1 MKNLLRKAA
10 ASVFALMLLSG
21 GILFA
26 EESEAKTIQKRLEET
41 QSLEAET
48 LREILSLTAAIKAS
62 ANPKDIKAD
71 DVIKLEE
78 RLGFAVYVEGRS
90 FAHYNDP
97 VGLVRRPVPADEK
110 TVTKK
115 FTVLLESAKVDAQK
129 AVKLY
134 QEKKYGPAANEVKDV
149 EKKLK
154 GLQLQFDAR
163 SKVRA
168 KRLEERAKIEEVERI
183 KAEEIEKAKPKPSCP
198 KEGKPKS

>member
-1 MKNLLRKAA
+1 MKKLLRKAA
-10 ASVFALMLLSG
+10 ASVFALILLSG

-78 RLGFAVYVEGRS
+78 KLGFAVYVEGRS

-115 FTVLLESAKVDAQK
+115 FTVLLESAKEDAQK

-149 EKKLK
+149 EKKLE
-154 GLQLQFDAR
+154 GLQLQFDVR

>member
-10 ASVFALMLLSG
+10 ASAFALILLSG
-21 GILFA
+21 GILLA

-78 RLGFAVYVEGRS
+78 KLGFAVYVEARS

-115 FTVLLESAKVDAQK
+115 FTVLLESAKEDAQK

-149 EKKLK
+149 EKKLE
-154 GLQLQFDAR
+154 GLQLQFDVR

>member
-78 RLGFAVYVEGRS
+78 KLGFAVYVEGRS

-115 FTVLLESAKVDAQK
+115 FTVLLESAKEDAQK

-149 EKKLK
+149 EKKLE
-154 GLQLQFDAR
+154 GLQLQFDVR

>member
-78 RLGFAVYVEGRS
+78 KLGFAVYVEGRS

-115 FTVLLESAKVDAQK
+115 FTVLLESAKEDAQK

-134 QEKKYGPAANEVKDV
+134 QEKKYGPAANEVMDV
-149 EKKLK
+149 EKKLE

>member
-78 RLGFAVYVEGRS
+78 KLGFAVYVEGRS

-115 FTVLLESAKVDAQK
+115 FTVLLESAKEDAQK

-149 EKKLK
+149 EKKLE

-183 KAEEIEKAKPKPSCP
+183 KAEEIEKTKPKPSCP

>member
-78 RLGFAVYVEGRS
+78 KLGFAVYVEGRS

-115 FTVLLESAKVDAQK
+115 FTVLLESAKEDAQK

-134 QEKKYGPAANEVKDV
+134 QEKKYGPAVNEVKDV
-149 EKKLK
+149 EKKLE

>member
-1 MKNLLRKAA
+1 MKNPLRKAA
-10 ASVFALMLLSG
+10 ASAFALILLSG
-21 GILFA
+21 GMLFA
-26 EESEAKTIQKRLEET
+26 QDSEVTTIQKRLEET
-41 QSLEAET
+41 QTLEAET

-78 RLGFAVYVEGRS
+78 RLGFAVFVEGRS

-110 TVTKK
+110 TITKK
-115 FTVLLESAKVDAQK
+115 FTVLIETAREDAQK

-149 EKKLK
+149 EKKLE
-154 GLQLQFDAR
+154 GLQVQFDAR
-163 SKVRA
+163 SKIRA
-168 KRLEERAKIEEVERI
+168 KRLEERAKIEEAERA
-183 KAEEIEKAKPKPSCP
+183 KAAEIEKAKPKPSCP
-198 KEGKPKS
+198 KEGKLKP

>member
-1 MKNLLRKAA
+1 MKKLLRKAA

-78 RLGFAVYVEGRS
+78 KLGFAVYVEGRS

-115 FTVLLESAKVDAQK
+115 FTVLLESAKEDAQK

-149 EKKLK
+149 EKKLE
-154 GLQLQFDAR
+154 GLQLQFDVR

>member
-10 ASVFALMLLSG
+10 ASVFALVLLSG

-78 RLGFAVYVEGRS
+78 KLGFAVYVEARS

-115 FTVLLESAKVDAQK
+115 FTVLLESAKEDAQK

-149 EKKLK
+149 EKKLE
-154 GLQLQFDAR
+154 GLQLQFDVR

>member
-10 ASVFALMLLSG
+10 ASVFALILLSG

-78 RLGFAVYVEGRS
+78 KLGFAVYVEGRS

-115 FTVLLESAKVDAQK
+115 FTVLLESAKEDAQK

-149 EKKLK
+149 EKKLE
-154 GLQLQFDAR
+154 GLQLQFDVR

>member
-10 ASVFALMLLSG
+10 ASVFALVLLSG

-78 RLGFAVYVEGRS
+78 KLGFAVYVEGRS

-115 FTVLLESAKVDAQK
+115 FTVLLESAKEDAQK

-149 EKKLK
+149 EKKLE
-154 GLQLQFDAR
+154 GLQLQFDVR

-198 KEGKPKS
+198 KEGKPKP

>member
-78 RLGFAVYVEGRS
+78 KLGFAVYVEGRS

-115 FTVLLESAKVDAQK
+115 FTVLLESAKEDAQK

-149 EKKLK
+149 EKKLE

-198 KEGKPKS
+198 KEGKPKP

>member
-78 RLGFAVYVEGRS
+78 KLGFAVYVEGRS

-115 FTVLLESAKVDAQK
+115 FTVLLESAKEDAQK

-149 EKKLK
+149 EKKLE

-183 KAEEIEKAKPKPSCP
+183 KAKEIEKAKPKPSCP

>member
-10 ASVFALMLLSG
+10 ASVFALILLSG

-78 RLGFAVYVEGRS
+78 KLGFAVYVEGRS

-115 FTVLLESAKVDAQK
+115 FTVLLESAKEDAQK

-149 EKKLK
+149 EKKLE

>member
-1 MKNLLRKAA
+1 MKNLLRQTA
-10 ASVFALMLLSG
+10 ASAFALILLSG
-21 GILFA
+21 GMLFA
-26 EESEAKTIQKRLEET
+26 QDSEVTMIHKRLEET

-78 RLGFAVYVEGRS
+78 KLGFAVYVEARS

-115 FTVLLESAKVDAQK
+115 FTVLLESAKEDAQK

-149 EKKLK
+149 EKKLE
-154 GLQLQFDAR
+154 GLQLQFDVR

-198 KEGKPKS
+198 KEGKPKP

>member
-78 RLGFAVYVEGRS
+78 KLGFAVYVEARS

-115 FTVLLESAKVDAQK
+115 FMVLLESAKEDAQK

-149 EKKLK
+149 EKKLE
-154 GLQLQFDAR
+154 GLQLQFDVR

>member
-1 MKNLLRKAA
+1 MENLLRKAA
-10 ASVFALMLLSG
+10 LSALALLLLSG
-21 GILFA
+21 GMLFA
-26 EESEAKTIQKRLEET
+26 QDSEVTTIQKRLEET
-41 QSLEAET
+41 QTLETET

-78 RLGFAVYVEGRS
+78 RLGFAVFVESRS

-110 TVTKK
+110 TITKK
-115 FTVLLESAKVDAQK
+115 FTVLIETAREDAQK

-149 EKKLK
+149 EKKLE

-163 SKVRA
+163 SKIRA
-168 KRLEERAKIEEVERI
+168 KRLEERAKLEEAERA
-183 KAEEIEKAKPKPSCP
+183 KAAEIEKAKPKPSCP
-198 KEGKPKS
+198 KEGKLKP

>member
-1 MKNLLRKAA
+1 MKNLLREAA

-78 RLGFAVYVEGRS
+78 KLGFAVYVEGRS

-115 FTVLLESAKVDAQK
+115 FTVLLESAKEDAQK

-149 EKKLK
+149 EKKLE
-154 GLQLQFDAR
+154 GLQLQFDVR

>member
-78 RLGFAVYVEGRS
+78 KLGFAVYVEARS

-115 FTVLLESAKVDAQK
+115 FTVLLESAKEDAQK

-149 EKKLK
+149 EKKLE
-154 GLQLQFDAR
+154 GLQLQFDVR

>member
-1 MKNLLRKAA
+1 MKNLLREAA

-78 RLGFAVYVEGRS
+78 KLGFAVYVEARS

-115 FTVLLESAKVDAQK
+115 FTVLLESAKEDAQK

-149 EKKLK
+149 EKKLE
-154 GLQLQFDAR
+154 GLQLQFDVR

>member
-1 MKNLLRKAA
+1 MKNLLRKAV
-10 ASVFALMLLSG
+10 ASVFALILLSG

-62 ANPKDIKAD
+62 ANPKDVKAD

-78 RLGFAVYVEGRS
+78 KLGFAVYVEGRS

-115 FTVLLESAKVDAQK
+115 FTVLLESAKEDAQK

-149 EKKLK
+149 EKKLE

>member
-78 RLGFAVYVEGRS
+78 KLGFAVYVEGRS

-115 FTVLLESAKVDAQK
+115 FTVLLESAKEDAQK

-149 EKKLK
+149 EKKLE
-154 GLQLQFDAR
+154 GLQLQFDVR

-198 KEGKPKS
+198 KEGKPKP

>member
-71 DVIKLEE
+71 EVIKLEE
-78 RLGFAVYVEGRS
+78 KLGFAVYVEGRS

-115 FTVLLESAKVDAQK
+115 FTVLLESAKEDAQK

-149 EKKLK
+149 EKKLE
-154 GLQLQFDAR
+154 GLQLQFDVR

>member
-78 RLGFAVYVEGRS
+78 KLGFAVYVEARS

-115 FTVLLESAKVDAQK
+115 FTVLLESAKEDAQK

-149 EKKLK
+149 EKKLE
-154 GLQLQFDAR
+154 GLQLQFDVR

-198 KEGKPKS
+198 KEGKPKP

>member
-1 MKNLLRKAA
+1 MENLLRKAA
-10 ASVFALMLLSG
+10 LSALALLLLSG

-78 RLGFAVYVEGRS
+78 KLGFAVYVEGRS

-115 FTVLLESAKVDAQK
+115 FTVLLESAKEDAQK

-149 EKKLK
+149 EKKLE
-154 GLQLQFDAR
+154 GLRLQFDAR

>member
-62 ANPKDIKAD
+62 ANPKYIKAD

-78 RLGFAVYVEGRS
+78 KLGFAVYVEGRS
-90 FAHYNDP
+90 FAHYNEP

-115 FTVLLESAKVDAQK
+115 FTVLLESAKEDAQK

-149 EKKLK
+149 EKKLE

>member
-78 RLGFAVYVEGRS
+78 KLGFAVYVEGRS

-97 VGLVRRPVPADEK
+97 VGLIRRPVPADEK

-115 FTVLLESAKVDAQK
+115 FTVLLESAKEDAQK

-149 EKKLK
+149 EKKLE
-154 GLQLQFDAR
+154 GLQLQFDVR

>member
-78 RLGFAVYVEGRS
+78 KLGFAVYVEGRS

-115 FTVLLESAKVDAQK
+115 FTVLLESAKEDAQK

-149 EKKLK
+149 EKKLE

-183 KAEEIEKAKPKPSCP
+183 KAEAIVKAKPKPSCP

>member
-78 RLGFAVYVEGRS
+78 KLGFAVYVEGRS

-115 FTVLLESAKVDAQK
+115 FTVLLESAKEDAQK

-149 EKKLK
+149 EKKLE

-183 KAEEIEKAKPKPSCP
+183 KAEEVEKAKPKPSCP

>member
-78 RLGFAVYVEGRS
+78 KLGFAVYVEGRS

-97 VGLVRRPVPADEK
+97 VGLIRRPVPADEK

-115 FTVLLESAKVDAQK
+115 FTVLLESAKEDAQK

-149 EKKLK
+149 EKKLE

>member
-115 FTVLLESAKVDAQK
+115 FTVVLESAKEDAQK

>member
-115 FTVLLESAKVDAQK
+115 FTVVLESAKEDAQK

-149 EKKLK
+149 EKKLE

>member
-10 ASVFALMLLSG
+10 ASVFALILLSG

-78 RLGFAVYVEGRS
+78 KLGFAVYVEARS

-115 FTVLLESAKVDAQK
+115 FTVLLESAKEDAQK

-149 EKKLK
+149 EKKLE
-154 GLQLQFDAR
+154 GLQLQFDVR

>member
-1 MKNLLRKAA
+1 MKNLLREAA

-78 RLGFAVYVEGRS
+78 KLGFAVYVEGRS

-115 FTVLLESAKVDAQK
+115 FTVLLESAKEDAQK

-149 EKKLK
+149 EKKLE
-154 GLQLQFDAR
+154 GLQLQFDVR

-198 KEGKPKS
+198 KEGKPKP

>member
-78 RLGFAVYVEGRS
+78 KLGFAVYVEGRS

-115 FTVLLESAKVDAQK
+115 FTVLLESAKEDAQK

-149 EKKLK
+149 EKKLE